1 MSNMNNILV
10 FLAEGFEEVE
20 ALAIIDVLRRG
31 NQPVTT
37 VSITGSLAVRGA
49 HDVTIQ
55 ADMLLEELHSGAL
68 PKAIALPGGMTKLN
82 ECEPLLEL
90 IRRQHEAG
98 GTIAAICASPR
109 VLGAAGI
116 GDGKMRATC
125 YPGIEEQVPGFVLT
139 GADVEVCGH
148 IVTGRGPA
156 LALPFAFRL
165 LEEVAGRQT
174 AEQVA
179 EGFLYKL

>member
-68 PKAIALPGGMTKLN
+68 PKAIAL
-82 ECEPLLEL
+82 
-90 IRRQHEAG
+90 H
-98 GTIAAICASPR
+98 
-109 VLGAAGI
+109 
-116 GDGKMRATC
+116 GKMRATC
-125 YPGIEEQVPGFVLT
+125 YPGIEKQVPGFVLT

-179 EGFLYKL
+179 EGFLYEL

>member
-1 MSNMNNILV
+1 MRSYRAERSPRLSHY
-10 FLAEGFEEVE
+10 LAG
-20 ALAIIDVLRRG
+20 
-31 NQPVTT
+31 
-37 VSITGSLAVRGA
+37 
-49 HDVTIQ
+49 
-55 ADMLLEELHSGAL
+55 
-68 PKAIALPGGMTKLN
+68 
-82 ECEPLLEL
+82 CEPLLEL

-125 YPGIEEQVPGFVLT
+125 YPGCEEQVPGFVLT

-165 LEEVAGRQT
+165 LEEVAGRKA

-179 EGFLYKL
+179 AGFLYKL

>member
-1 MSNMNNILV
+1 MNNMDNTLV

-20 ALAIIDVLRRG
+20 ALAIIDILRRG
-31 NQPVTT
+31 SQPVTT

-55 ADMLLEELHSGAL
+55 ADMLLEELDRNSL
-68 PKAIALPGGMTKLN
+68 PKAIALPGGLTKLN

-90 IRRQHEAG
+90 IRKQHAVT

-109 VLGAAGI
+109 VLAAAGI

-125 YPGIEEQVPGFVLT
+125 YPGCEEQVTGFVLT
-139 GADVEVCGH
+139 GADVEVSGH
-148 IVTGRGPA
+148 IITGRGPA

-165 LEEVAGRQT
+165 LEELAGQEC
-174 AEQVA
+174 ANQVA
-179 EGFLYKL
+179 EGFLYNL